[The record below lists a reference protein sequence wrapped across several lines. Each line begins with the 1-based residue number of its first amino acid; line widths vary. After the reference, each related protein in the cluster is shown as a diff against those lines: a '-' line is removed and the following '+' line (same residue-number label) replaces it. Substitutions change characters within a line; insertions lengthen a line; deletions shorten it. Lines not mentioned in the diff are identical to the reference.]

1 MVKKS
6 MKSKSMKKGGCWS
19 GGCTGG
25 KRKTAKK
32 GGAYGVGA
40 PITAGALEYGAVD
53 TASPVNSATGVMTP
67 DIYDVKVGGRRRKTS
82 KKSRKSKKSIRKT
95 RKMRGGAGQVSMGGT
110 YAEFSGKGVAGM
122 ADYGQGVKPGNA
134 F

>member
-1 MVKKS
+1 M
-6 MKSKSMKKGGCWS
+6 
-19 GGCTGG
+19 
-25 KRKTAKK
+25 KK

-67 DIYDVKVGGRRRKTS
+67 DIYDVKVGGRRHKTS
-82 KKSRKSKKSIRKT
+82 RKSRKSKKSRKH
-95 RKMRGGAGQVSMGGT
+95 RMRGGSAQVSAMKAGYG
-110 YAEFSGKGVAGM
+110 FNGSGSAGL
-122 ADYGQGVKPGNA
+122 ADAVSTPTSGGNA